1 MCNVLTT
8 NEWEIKESAI
18 IKVAAERET
27 IWLCHHFNRN
37 KKPKSFYSYI
47 IFFYLQLMHQRKE
60 EGTFYINPTLA
71 VSKIHPTFF

>member
-27 IWLCHHFNRN
+27 IWLLHHFNRN

-47 IFFYLQLMHQRKE
+47 IFFIY
-60 EGTFYINPTLA
+60 N
-71 VSKIHPTFF
+71 